1 MENYIILEMIGEGAF
16 GKVYK
21 GQRKCTNQIVAI
33 KKIIKKGKKEK
44 ELNKKKGEKN
54 NGDLICEVDLAYD
67 ESDMKFSQR
76 IDNLQKR
83 NNELIKMKFKKKE
96 ILIED
101 DDKNFK
107 NSLLF
112 EAKRS

>member
-1 MENYIILEMIGEGAF
+1 MK
-16 GKVYK
+16 KVVEK
-21 GQRKCTNQIVAI
+21 NN
-33 KKIIKKGKKEK
+33 KKIK
-44 ELNKKKGEKN
+44 ELNKNKGENN
-54 NGDLICEVDLAYD
+54 NGDLICEVDLTYD

-96 ILIED
+96 IQIED
-101 DDKNFK
+101 NDKNFK

-112 EAKRS
+112 DLQ

>member
-1 MENYIILEMIGEGAF
+1 MSHLK
-16 GKVYK
+16 KVVEK
-21 GQRKCTNQIVAI
+21 NN
-33 KKIIKKGKKEK
+33 KKIK
-44 ELNKKKGEKN
+44 ELNKQKGEKN
-54 NGDLICEVDLAYD
+54 NGDLICEVDLTYD

-96 ILIED
+96 IKIED

-107 NSLLF
+107 RSLLF
-112 EAKRS
+112 DLQ